1 MGLSLKFDL
10 YVNNFYDTTPKAWS
24 IKEQINKLYF
34 TKIKNFPSLKKK
46 KNCHENERA
55 SFKPGE
61 NTCKLSI

>member
-24 IKEQINKLYF
+24 IKEQINKLDF

-46 KNCHENERA
+46 KNKEL
-55 SFKPGE
+55 P
-61 NTCKLSI
+61 